1 MVREEY
7 NRAFGLSRR
16 DRSKTSMSVHRD
28 TKKVPA
34 SNLKLKK
41 LVDWK
46 IFELQSVLVSD
57 DVDTESVEE
66 SLLWFQPRHFS
77 EVLEERVNDD
87 KCGYPL
93 CPNPLDDKNNAS
105 YRINY
110 AEKKIYS
117 IELSKNYCCVECIEK
132 AQLLEKR
139 FDDSVPYSRSV
150 TKTLDLTAPVQSNI
164 EEVLNVLAPASK
176 QGESK
181 SNALETELPPPPMYS
196 SSILSDRGALEVQFV
211 DGLPVLTVAG
221 VAASAGEQMDTDL
234 EQINRKV
241 QSSHL
246 PPSDTAKTGV
256 DSHTNSTAMDQDAAD
271 LEPASTPH
279 TPSAV
284 GSALHREVFHNRAS
298 FTEATASMETLSLE
312 ESTRE
317 QALGHNSG
325 VSGGVS
331 VARNNNS
338 ISTGTSGNTTASANA
353 APTMAEM
360 FATMNALREKHKLT
374 NPSTLP
380 TTHSTRFTNGS
391 LLEVKITFFCCRL
404 VFSSFSFVFS
414 VHLRFRPFT

>member
-1 MVREEY
+1 M
-7 NRAFGLSRR
+7 
-16 DRSKTSMSVHRD
+16 
-28 TKKVPA
+28 
-34 SNLKLKK
+34 KLKK

-57 DVDTESVEE
+57 DVDTESVDE

-117 IELSKNYCCVECIEK
+117 IELSKNYCCVDCIEK

-211 DGLPVLTVAG
+211 DGLPVPS
-221 VAASAGEQMDTDL
+221 VAASTLEQVDTDL
-234 EQINRKV
+234 EQSNRKA
-241 QSSHL
+241 QSGHL
-246 PPSDTAKTGV
+246 HFSAMSKIGLDAHSSSAV
-256 DSHTNSTAMDQDAAD
+256 MDQESVD

-279 TPSAV
+279 TPSAA

-298 FTEATASMETLSLE
+298 FTETTASMETLSLE

-331 VARNNNS
+331 VARNNTS
-338 ISTGTSGNTTASANA
+338 ISTSSTSRNSTSSNIVDSANT
-353 APTMAEM
+353 APTMAQM
-360 FATMNALREKHKLT
+360 FATMNALREKHKLA

-380 TTHSTRFTNGS
+380 TTNSTRFTNGS
-391 LLEVKITFFCCRL
+391 LLEVKIIIFCCLL
-404 VFSSFSFVFS
+404 VFSSYSFAFS
-414 VHLRFRPFT
+414 VHLRFPLFT

>member
-1 MVREEY
+1 
-7 NRAFGLSRR
+7 
-16 DRSKTSMSVHRD
+16 MSVHRD

-57 DVDTESVEE
+57 NVDTESVDE

-117 IELSKNYCCVECIEK
+117 IELSKNYCCVDCIEK

-164 EEVLNVLAPASK
+164 EEVLNVLAPAPK

-181 SNALETELPPPPMYS
+181 RNTLETELPPPPMYS

-211 DGLPVLTVAG
+211 DGLPISAG
-221 VAASAGEQMDTDL
+221 ADAAASAVDTTFEQR
-234 EQINRKV
+234 NRKDRNA
-241 QSSHL
+241 QADHL
-246 PPSDTAKTGV
+246 TPSTLFSVGV
-256 DSHTNSTAMDQDAAD
+256 DSHSDAVTMDQDAVD
-271 LEPASTPH
+271 RDPASTP
-279 TPSAV
+279 SAA
-284 GSALHREVFHNRAS
+284 GSALHREVFHNRA
-298 FTEATASMETLSLE
+298 FADTTASIATLSLK
-312 ESTRE
+312 ESTPE
-317 QALGHNSG
+317 QQTLSYNNSG
-325 VSGGVS
+325 ELPA
-331 VARNNNS
+331 ARINNS
-338 ISTGTSGNTTASANA
+338 TGSHISPSASA

-374 NPSTLP
+374 NPSTIS
-380 TTHSTRFTNGS
+380 TANNTRFTNGS
-391 LLEVKITFFCCRL
+391 LLEVTTQITQC
-404 VFSSFSFVFS
+404 FSSI
-414 VHLRFRPFT
+414 LPFTFVVFFLLL